1 MSEYRLR
8 IDELYNGTKKYYVQK
23 MYLRI
28 TRGWVQRQE
37 IEWKDYYLSSYDTE
51 EEATEV
57 IKFLKERDAERE
69 NKRVKTTTYKDV

>member
-69 NKRVKTTTYKDV
+69 SKQVKTTTYKDV